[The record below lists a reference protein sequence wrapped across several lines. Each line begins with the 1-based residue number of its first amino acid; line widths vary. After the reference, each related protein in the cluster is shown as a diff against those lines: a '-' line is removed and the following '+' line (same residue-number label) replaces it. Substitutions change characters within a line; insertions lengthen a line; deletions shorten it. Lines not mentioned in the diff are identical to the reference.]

1 MATDIVYQAFHSLF
15 SLSLCVVF
23 RRQSLGLSSV
33 PAWHKGHYSW
43 EEGKEGGEGGRGG
56 EGGEGGREEGKL
68 CNLVSYQHIGR
79 TRNWSCQWKKRRKE
93 KQRETQVEKMV
104 SNSFIHIPHS
114 KKVLL
119 CQPMCRH
126 DQHMQ
131 TQLCT
136 GRWINSQPESF
147 NDQQQFVT
155 TKWEFVNM
163 QHWRLATDL
172 ALVEAQSRL
181 SRLAH

>member
-43 EEGKEGGEGGRGG
+43 EEGKE
-56 EGGEGGREEGKL
+56 

-79 TRNWSCQWKKRRKE
+79 TRNWSCQWKKRRKG

-104 SNSFIHIPHS
+104 SNPYIHIPHS
-114 KKVLL
+114 KKVFL

-147 NDQQQFVT
+147 NNQQQFVT